1 MLYRRPI
8 PVPNQMAEDFVASCL
23 GRHLFVDQCREQT
36 QRACYRN
43 PKPSRGATRQPVI
56 GDKAV
61 LA

>member
-1 MLYRRPI
+1 M
-8 PVPNQMAEDFVASCL
+8 PNQMAEDFVASCL